1 MKITKLIYRSSVS
14 RFFSLLII
22 LTVLACCNS
31 ESEKSSAWEKFKPLN
46 EIDSYI
52 KGYYDASLGSGANPK
67 SGNPGVYVDFSDGLV
82 QAYSGNNQN
91 LQIIQAIT
99 NKLVS
104 PNVEWFKLGS
114 STIVKLDYSSN
125 QLYNKV
131 TDPSQYKDIM
141 APIKLSLEKITSSH
155 NDALLITDFEEY
167 TSDGKEQFEN
177 YPKEYFTKWLNAGN
191 SITFFYTDYSE
202 TNKKSKIT
210 TNKHLYFTVF
220 THGQADANS
229 MVTQI
234 KDSFKGRIVT
244 KTFELNN
251 NLYKVS
257 NNYGGKNNTGLS
269 NKTFSQEKNYN
280 FNGFT
285 DKNLPYEVI
294 GLNMPLDEKLDTY
307 IQDIRDKGDGLFISK
322 LTLNALDQSS
332 FKLNQIGV
340 KVYDVSDDY
349 ELFAQ
354 SFEAKK
360 HTPKFTKDAE
370 KKLVWDTKS
379 KNDPV
384 IVECYNTDKTSLKD
398 KWIYKP
404 QDLSS
409 KILEEFLDVNKDL
422 VAAHLKRDPGNIVL
436 NTIFHSN
443 FKLKKDYNPR
453 ALLRIDYLI
462 DDASFNDSNPQLDD
476 FKWDSGTAKGKSQ
489 EALKEAIRNTL
500 QDPSINP
507 KGKVIYTYFIKFQNE
522 SKSEK

>member
-1 MKITKLIYRSSVS
+1 MKITKLNYSSRIS
-14 RFFSLLII
+14 RFLSI
-22 LTVLACCNS
+22 LTSLIVLVSCGG
-31 ESEKSSAWEKFKPLN
+31 ESEKSSAWESFTPLN
-46 EIDSYI
+46 EIDKHI
-52 KGYYDASLGSGANPK
+52 QGYYDASLGSGANPK

-82 QAYSGNNQN
+82 QAYSGNSQN

-257 NNYGGKNNTGLS
+257 NNYGGKDNTGLS
-269 NKTFSQEKNYN
+269 NKNFSKWVNYN
-280 FNGFT
+280 FNGFSE
-285 DKNLPYEVI
+285 KNLPFEVI
-294 GLNMPLDEKLDTY
+294 GFNKPLDEELDKY
-307 IQDIRDKGDGLFISK
+307 IQNIRDKEDGLFINK
-322 LTLNALDQSS
+322 LALNAIDQSS

-349 ELFAQ
+349 EMFAQ

-360 HTPKFTKDAE
+360 HTPKLTKDEA
-370 KKLVWDTKS
+370 KNLVWDKNSKS
-379 KNDPV
+379 DPI
-384 IVECYNTDKTSLKD
+384 IVECYKSNTTSLKD
-398 KWIYKP
+398 EWIYKP
-404 QDLSS
+404 KDLTS
-409 KILEEFLDVNKDL
+409 KLLEEFLDVNKSI
-422 VAAHLKRDPGNIVL
+422 VAAHLKNDPGNIEL

-443 FKLKKDYNPR
+443 FKLKNSSNPS
-453 ALLRIDYLI
+453 ALLRVDYLI
-462 DDASFNDSNPQLDD
+462 EDASFNDSNPQLDD
-476 FKWDSGTAKGKSQ
+476 FKWDSGTVKGKQQ

-507 KGKVIYTYFIKFQNE
+507 KGKVIYTYFIKFANA
-522 SKSEK
+522 SNSEK